1 MNRGVLKLINTEA
14 EELLKN
20 FNTTNYTTNFQ
31 GTPLANKLGSINLNK
46 PEIEILLSEDEAES
60 ILDQIG
66 MVDPSSN
73 PNLSSAINKVME
85 LIRSFH
91 ENQNTIS

>member
-20 FNTTNYTTNFQ
+20 FNTTNFQ

-60 ILDQIG
+60 IVDQIG

-85 LIRSFH
+85 LIGSFH